1 MLGVFPHFN
10 GLPMSAPRKNI
21 MLGTAGHVDHG
32 KSALVK
38 LLTGCE
44 TDTLAEEKQRG
55 LTIDLGFAPCRLA
68 DDRIV
73 GVVDVPGHVD
83 FIRNMVAGAHGVDV
97 VIFVVAADDGIM
109 PQTREHL
116 HILSLMGL
124 RNGLVALTKIDLVEA
139 ERRNSVIEDLRRLL
153 AGTFLAN
160 APISPISNITGEGY
174 ENFFDALNQVVTACE
189 DRSSAGVFRVWV
201 EDVFTIRGPGT
212 VITGIPSSGLV
223 RIGDPLTLLP
233 AGLAGHVR
241 RMQVYGDDATEARAG
256 ECVALNLPELGHE
269 QVRRGMVL
277 CASDAVAPV
286 TMAEAELRILDS
298 VKGKVDDFVEAHLHV
313 GTASVLAR
321 VAMLEGTEMTAGQR
335 QMVQLR
341 LAEPLPLV
349 PGDRFVVRANL
360 PAQDQIGLATIGGG
374 RILGVSNVR
383 LRRMKSWTLNSL
395 AARRDALDD
404 PARWCELM
412 LRESGLPLPVSD
424 LQKICLLRS
433 EEMTAI
439 LEKLRA
445 DGRVVSLP
453 GGTLTHS
460 AVVEAAAAKML
471 AAVTSFHTANPQ
483 RAGLA
488 REELFSLVG
497 GPADICELAAASLAS
512 AKRIERQ
519 GVVFTQAG
527 WSARITDRDQQLSER
542 ISEAFQGAGWAGPA
556 ASDLATTLS
565 EPIARVEKIIKL
577 LVEKAV
583 LVRLDERL
591 CIHHDALEAAKQEAL
606 RLFGQKRSFSTME
619 FRDALGVSRKHA
631 VPLLDYLDKL
641 RFTVRSGHDRTP
653 GVEARKLLK

>member
-1 MLGVFPHFN
+1 
-10 GLPMSAPRKNI
+10 
-21 MLGTAGHVDHG
+21 
-32 KSALVK
+32 
-38 LLTGCE
+38 
-44 TDTLAEEKQRG
+44 
-55 LTIDLGFAPCRLA
+55 
-68 DDRIV
+68 
-73 GVVDVPGHVD
+73 
-83 FIRNMVAGAHGVDV
+83 
-97 VIFVVAADDGIM
+97 
-109 PQTREHL
+109 
-116 HILSLMGL
+116 
-124 RNGLVALTKIDLVEA
+124 
-139 ERRNSVIEDLRRLL
+139 
-153 AGTFLAN
+153 
-160 APISPISNITGEGY
+160 
-174 ENFFDALNQVVTACE
+174 
-189 DRSSAGVFRVWV
+189 
-201 EDVFTIRGPGT
+201 
-212 VITGIPSSGLV
+212 
-223 RIGDPLTLLP
+223 
-233 AGLAGHVR
+233 
-241 RMQVYGDDATEARAG
+241 MQVYGDDATEARAG
-256 ECVALNLPELGHE
+256 ECVALNLPELGHD

-298 VKGKVDDFVEAHLHV
+298 VKGKVEDFVEAHLHV

-321 VAMLEGTEMTAGQR
+321 VAMLERTEMTAGQR

-360 PAQDQIGLATIGGG
+360 PAQDQTGLATIGGG

-424 LQKICLLRS
+424 LQKMCLLRP

-445 DGRVVSLP
+445 SGRVVSLP
-453 GGTLTHS
+453 GGALTHR

-488 REELFSLVG
+488 REELLSLVG
-497 GPADICELAAASLAS
+497 GPANICELAAASLVS

-519 GVVFTQAG
+519 GTVFTQAG

-556 ASDLATTLS
+556 AADLAATLS
-565 EPIARVEKIIKL
+565 EPLVRVEKMIKL

-606 RLFGQKRSFSTME
+606 RLFGLKRSFSTME

-631 VPLLDYLDKL
+631 VPLLDYLDKV